1 MLYLT
6 CTMMSSV
13 DLARYGVSRV
23 KIWVP
28 GDCDTVRFVFV

>member
-6 CTMMSSV
+6 SSMIPSV

-23 KIWVP
+23 EDLGIWE
-28 GDCDTVRFVFV
+28 T